1 METLGAPCGKPAP
14 ICGKVVPGTG
24 FPQARLAVLGG
35 GSWGTA
41 LAMVLAPRFE
51 RVSLWT
57 YEADLAAEMAAEREN
72 KDNLPGFRLPPN
84 IDVTSS
90 LGEGLRGATMV
101 LGVMPSTV
109 LRQVYIDAKSFI
121 PAHVP
126 IVSATKGIERGTQK
140 RMSEII
146 AEVTGH
152 TRIAVLSGPSFAREV
167 ARGEPTLVVIAAAEA
182 ALCEE
187 VQRAFTGPT
196 FRMYTSSDPIGAE
209 VGAALKNVIAIAAGI
224 CHGLGLGSNAMA
236 ALITRG
242 LAEITRLAVSMGAKS
257 ATLAGLA
264 GLGDLILTCTGELSR
279 NRRVGVELSK
289 GKNLEEITGSMRMI
303 AEGVENTYSAVEL
316 ARRQG
321 VSMPI
326 AETLHA
332 IFTDGKS
339 PHDALRELMERP
351 AGAET

>member
-1 METLGAPCGKPAP
+1 MALS
-14 ICGKVVPGTG
+14 
-24 FPQARLAVLGG
+24 RLTVLGG

-41 LAMVLAPRFE
+41 LAMVLAPRYD
-51 RVSLWT
+51 RVSLWN

-72 KDNLPGFRLPPN
+72 KVFLPGFRLPPN

-90 LGEGLRGATMV
+90 LAEGLRDCSMV

-109 LRQVYIDAKSFI
+109 LRQVYVDAKAYI

-152 TRIAVLSGPSFAREV
+152 SRIAVLSGPSFAREV
-167 ARGEPTLVVIAAAEA
+167 ARGEPTLVVVAALEQ

-187 VQRAFTGPT
+187 VQKAFTGPT
-196 FRMYTSSDPIGAE
+196 FRLYMSSDPVGAE
-209 VGAALKNVIAIAAGI
+209 IGAALKNVIAIAAGI

-242 LAEITRLAVSMGAKS
+242 LAEITRLAVSMGGRPS
-257 ATLAGLA
+257 TLAGLA

-279 NRRVGVELSK
+279 NRKVGVELSK
-289 GKNLEEITGSMRMI
+289 GKSLEEITGGMRMI

-321 VSMPI
+321 VTMPI
-326 AETLHA
+326 AETLYS
-332 IFTDGKS
+332 IFTQGKS

-351 AGAET
+351 AGAEA

>member
-1 METLGAPCGKPAP
+1 MT
-14 ICGKVVPGTG
+14 
-24 FPQARLAVLGG
+24 RLTVLGG

-41 LAMVLAPRFE
+41 LAMVLAPRFD

-72 KDNLPGFRLPPN
+72 KVFLPGFRLPPN

-90 LGEGLRGATMV
+90 LAESFRGATMV
-101 LGVMPSTV
+101 LGVMPSNV
-109 LRQVYIDAKSFI
+109 LRQVYTDAK
-121 PAHVP
+121 PHLPPEAT

-146 AEVTGH
+146 AEVTG
-152 TRIAVLSGPSFAREV
+152 RSRVAVLSGPSFAREV
-167 ARGEPTLVVIAAAEA
+167 ARGEPTLVVVAAAEK

-196 FRMYTSSDPIGAE
+196 FRLYMSTDPVGAE
-209 VGAALKNVIAIAAGI
+209 IGAALKNVIAIAAGI

-242 LAEITRLAVSMGAKS
+242 LAEITRLAVSLGGKPS
-257 ATLAGLA
+257 TLAGLA

-289 GKNLEEITGSMRMI
+289 GKSLEEITGGMRMV
-303 AEGVENTYSAVEL
+303 AEGVENTFSAVEL

-321 VSMPI
+321 VTMPI
-326 AETLHA
+326 AETLYA
-332 IFTDGKS
+332 IFTQGKS

-351 AGAET
+351 AGLEM

>member
-1 METLGAPCGKPAP
+1 MAMS
-14 ICGKVVPGTG
+14 
-24 FPQARLAVLGG
+24 RLTVLGG

-41 LAMVLAPRFE
+41 LAMVLAPRYD
-51 RVSLWT
+51 RVSLWN

-72 KDNLPGFRLPPN
+72 KVFLPGFRLPPN

-90 LGEGLRGATMV
+90 LSESLRDCSMV

-109 LRQVYIDAKSFI
+109 LRQVYVDAKPYI

-152 TRIAVLSGPSFAREV
+152 SRIAVLSGPSFAREV
-167 ARGEPTLVVIAAAEA
+167 ARGEPTLVVVAALEQ

-187 VQRAFTGPT
+187 VQKAFTGPT
-196 FRMYTSSDPIGAE
+196 FRLYLSSDPVGAE
-209 VGAALKNVIAIAAGI
+209 IGAALKNVIAIAAGI

-242 LAEITRLAVSMGAKS
+242 LAEITRLAVSMGGRPS
-257 ATLAGLA
+257 TLAGLA

-279 NRRVGVELSK
+279 NRKVGVELSK
-289 GKNLEEITGSMRMI
+289 GKNLEEITGGMRMI

-326 AETLHA
+326 AETLYS
-332 IFTDGKS
+332 IFTQGKS

-351 AGAET
+351 AGVEA